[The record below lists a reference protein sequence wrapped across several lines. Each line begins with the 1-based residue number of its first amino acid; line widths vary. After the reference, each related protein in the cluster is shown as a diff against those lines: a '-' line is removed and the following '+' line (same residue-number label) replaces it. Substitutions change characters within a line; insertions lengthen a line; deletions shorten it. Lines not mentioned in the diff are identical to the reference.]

1 MKILNT
7 LTLKNLKLNKK
18 RTIVTIIGISLS
30 VALICAITTFTVSI
44 QKTMLEREIKT
55 NGNYH
60 IRIQDVS
67 KENEKYLE
75 NNAKIDELQ
84 ISQEVGYAPL
94 EESQNENKPYAYIEG
109 YDENLL
115 QNGGIVLLEGRL
127 PENENEIVIPE
138 HVIQNGKVEWNVGDT
153 IELDIGNRYKGEYIL
168 NQSNRYKAENILNQS
183 NPYYTDQDRLDRKES
198 GIEDDLEQETFVAS
212 TQKTYTIVGIMER
225 LNSESY
231 SAPGYTMIT
240 KLDKI
245 DDTQNVNMSIILK
258 NPTEVYEFE
267 DYLKKDLQIS
277 ETNISENQDLLYYMG
292 IFKSDRMESFV
303 LTMIA
308 IVIGI
313 IVFTSAFVIK
323 NSFSISLTE
332 KTRELGMIASVGATA
347 KQIRKSIFFEGAV
360 LGFISIP
367 LGIVIGIVA
376 IGIVLAIVNAIINS
390 GTTPLIDNFE
400 LHLTISWG
408 AIIVAIIVSI
418 VMIIISLIRPSYR
431 AGKISPIDAI
441 RESSDVKLKKNKN
454 KHKHKEYK
462 ITKKVFGIEGV
473 IARKNFRRSR
483 KRYRTT
489 IFSIFL
495 SIILFIS
502 MNAFAESVFGLS
514 SLEYPDS
521 RINLTVYSN
530 NQEEEKEAYFNKIK
544 DLDGIKEYMILKN
557 ADVHMDNPEIY
568 TEKALEYYSEE
579 VNTILIIYS
588 LGDEAYRNYVAELG
602 LNYDEVKDE
611 AILSDT
617 RILYEYEEGRDGVK
631 RVETNLTNLNAGDTL
646 EYYKMQDEE
655 ENLTE
660 KGSIKIAKRADKYPL
675 GLSFQQDTHPVIII
689 SDEMMEN
696 FEHDLVSMPI
706 NAEDPYK
713 LQEEIVEID
722 KTNQSNIYNAEE
734 DVRAARNMNLIVS
747 IFVYGFI
754 AVISIIGVTN
764 IFNTITT
771 NMALRNREFAILKS
785 IGMTNKEFKRMIHY
799 ESFIYGL
806 KALIFGLPAGIAL
819 SYLIYTV
826 TADVYTTSYELP
838 IIPILI
844 SIIFVFAIIFMT
856 MRYAVKKTKNQNII
870 ETIRKENI

>member
-44 QKTMLEREIKT
+44 QKAMIERKIKT

-60 IRIQDVS
+60 IRVQDVS

-84 ISQEVGYAPL
+84 ISQEIGYAPL

-109 YDENLL
+109 YDENHL

-153 IELDIGNRYKGEYIL
+153 IELDIGNRYIGEYVL
-168 NQSNRYKAENILNQS
+168 NQL

-198 GIEDDLEQETFVAS
+198 GIEDDLEQENFVAS
-212 TQKTYTIVGIMER
+212 TQKTYTIVGIMEK

-231 SAPGYTMIT
+231 FAPGYTMIT

-245 DDTQNVNMSIILK
+245 DDIKNVNMFIILK
-258 NPTEVYEFE
+258 DPTEVYDFE
-267 DYLKKDLQIS
+267 EYLKNDLNID

-292 IFKSDRMESFV
+292 IFKSNRVETFV
-303 LTMIA
+303 ITMLV

-313 IVFTSAFVIK
+313 IVLTSAFVIK

-347 KQIRKSIFFEGAV
+347 KQIRKSIFFEGAI
-360 LGFISIP
+360 LGLISIP
-367 LGIVIGIVA
+367 LGIVVGIVA
-376 IGIVLAIVNAIINS
+376 IGIVLAIVNGIINS
-390 GTTPLIDNFE
+390 GSTPLIDNFE

-441 RESSDVKLKKNKN
+441 RESSDVKVKKN

-462 ITKKVFGIEGV
+462 LTKKIFGIEGV

-502 MNAFAESVFGLS
+502 MNAFAKSVFGLS
-514 SLEYPDS
+514 SLKYPDS

-530 NQEEEKEAYFNKIK
+530 NQEEEEKEAYFNKIK

-631 RVETNLTNLNAGDTL
+631 RIETNLTNLNAGDTL

-655 ENLTE
+655 GNLTE

-675 GLSFQQDTHPVIII
+675 GLSFQEDTHPVIII
-689 SDEMMEN
+689 SDEMMEK
-696 FEHDLVSMPI
+696 FEHNGVAMHI

-722 KTNQSNIYNAEE
+722 KTNQDNIYNAEE
-734 DVRAARNMNLIVS
+734 NVRAARNMNLIVS

-754 AVISIIGVTN
+754 AVISVIGVTN

-806 KALIFGLPAGIAL
+806 KALILGLPAGIAL
-819 SYLIYTV
+819 SYLIYIV

-838 IIPILI
+838 TIPILI

>member
-1 MKILNT
+1 MMKILNT

-44 QKTMLEREIKT
+44 QKAMLEREIKT

-60 IRIQDVS
+60 IRVQDVS

-75 NNAKIDELQ
+75 NNAKIEELQ
-84 ISQEVGYAPL
+84 ISQEIGYASL
-94 EESQNENKPYAYIEG
+94 EESENENKPYAYIEG

-115 QNGGIVLLEGRL
+115 QNGGIVLVEGRL

-153 IELDIGNRYKGEYIL
+153 IELDIGNRYKGEYV
-168 NQSNRYKAENILNQS
+168 LNQS

-212 TQKTYTIVGIMER
+212 TKKTYTIVGIMER

-231 SAPGYTMIT
+231 YAPGYTMIT

-245 DDTQNVNMSIILK
+245 DDTKNINMSIILK
-258 NPTEVYEFE
+258 DPTEAYDFE
-267 DYLKKDLQIS
+267 EYLKNDLQID
-277 ETNISENQDLLYYMG
+277 ENNISENQDLLYYMG

-313 IVFTSAFVIK
+313 IVLTSAFVIK

-360 LGFISIP
+360 LGLISIP

-376 IGIVLAIVNAIINS
+376 IGIVLAIVNGIINS
-390 GTTPLIDNFE
+390 GSSPLIDNFE
-400 LHLTISWG
+400 LQLTISWG

-441 RESSDVKLKKNKN
+441 RESSDVKIKKNRKRKN
-454 KHKHKEYK
+454 KEYK
-462 ITKKVFGIEGV
+462 LTKKLFGIEGV
-473 IARKNFRRSR
+473 IARKNFRRSK

-495 SIILFIS
+495 SIVLFIS

-514 SLEYPDS
+514 SLEYQES
-521 RINLTVYSN
+521 RINLTVYSS
-530 NQEEEKEAYFNKIK
+530 NQTEEEKEAYFNKIK
-544 DLDGIKEYMILKN
+544 ELDGIKEYMILKN
-557 ADVHMDNPEIY
+557 AYVHMDNPDIY
-568 TEKALEYYSEE
+568 TEEALEYYSEE

-611 AILSDT
+611 AILCDT
-617 RILYEYEEGRDGVK
+617 RLLYEYEDGKDGVK
-631 RVETNLTNLNAGDTL
+631 RVETNLLNLNEGDTL
-646 EYYKMQDEE
+646 EYYNMQDEE
-655 ENLTE
+655 GNLSE
-660 KGSIKIAKRADKYPL
+660 KGNIKIAKRADIYPL
-675 GLSFQQDTHPVIII
+675 GSLFSNDTNPIIII

-806 KALIFGLPAGIAL
+806 KALIFGLPVGVAL

-844 SIIFVFAIIFMT
+844 SIIFVFAIIFIT

>member
-44 QKTMLEREIKT
+44 QKSLLEREIKT

-60 IRIQDVS
+60 IRVQDVS

-75 NNAKIDELQ
+75 NNAKIEELQ
-84 ISQEVGYAPL
+84 ISQEIGYAPL
-94 EESQNENKPYAYIEG
+94 EKSQNENKPYAYIEG
-109 YDENLL
+109 YDEKLL
-115 QNGGIVLLEGRL
+115 QNGGIVLVEGRL

-138 HVIQNGKVEWNVGDT
+138 HVIQNGKVDWNVGDT
-153 IELDIGNRYKGEYIL
+153 IELDIGNRYKGEY
-168 NQSNRYKAENILNQS
+168 ILNQS

-198 GIEDDLEQETFVAS
+198 GIEDDLEQETFVVS
-212 TQKTYTIVGIMER
+212 SKKTYTIVGIMER

-245 DDTQNVNMSIILK
+245 DDTKNVNMSIILK
-258 NPTEVYEFE
+258 DPTEVYEFE
-267 DYLKKDLQIS
+267 DYLKNDLQID
-277 ETNISENQDLLYYMG
+277 EINISENQDLLYYMG
-292 IFKSDRMESFV
+292 IFKSDRVETFV
-303 LTMIA
+303 ITMLV

-313 IVFTSAFVIK
+313 IVLTSAFVIK

-347 KQIRKSIFFEGAV
+347 KQIRKSIFFEGVV
-360 LGFISIP
+360 LGLISIP

-376 IGIVLAIVNAIINS
+376 IGIVLAIVNGIINS
-390 GTTPLIDNFE
+390 GSTPLIDNFE
-400 LHLTISWG
+400 LQLTISWG

-441 RESSDVKLKKNKN
+441 RESSDVKVKKN

-462 ITKKVFGIEGV
+462 LTKKLFGIEGV

-495 SIILFIS
+495 SIVLFIS
-502 MNAFAESVFGLS
+502 MNAFAESVFGVS
-514 SLEYPDS
+514 SLEYQES
-521 RINLTVYSN
+521 RINLTVYSS
-530 NQEEEKEAYFNKIK
+530 NQTEEEKEAYFNKIK
-544 DLDGIKEYMILKN
+544 ELDGIKEYMILKN
-557 ADVHMDNPEIY
+557 AYVHMDNPDIY
-568 TEKALEYYSEE
+568 TEEALEYYSEE

-611 AILSDT
+611 AILCDT
-617 RILYEYEEGRDGVK
+617 RILYEYEEGKDGVK

-646 EYYKMQDEE
+646 EYYKMQDENG
-655 ENLTE
+655 NLSE
-660 KGSIKIAKRADKYPL
+660 KGSVKIAKRADKYPL
-675 GLSFQQDTHPVIII
+675 GLSFQQDTHPIIII

-696 FEHDLVSMPI
+696 FEHDVVAMHI

-734 DVRAARNMNLIVS
+734 DVRAAKNMNLIVS

-806 KALIFGLPAGIAL
+806 KALIFGLPVGVAL

-826 TADVYTTSYELP
+826 TADVYTTRYELP

>member
-44 QKTMLEREIKT
+44 QKAMLEREIKT

-60 IRIQDVS
+60 VRVQDVS

-75 NNAKIDELQ
+75 NNAKIEELQ
-84 ISQEVGYAPL
+84 ISQEIGYAPL

-109 YDENLL
+109 YDEKLL
-115 QNGGIVLLEGRL
+115 QNGGIVLVEGRL

-138 HVIQNGKVEWNVGDT
+138 HVIQDGKVEWNVGDT
-153 IELDIGNRYKGEYIL
+153 IEFNVGNRYKGEY
-168 NQSNRYKAENILNQS
+168 ILNQS
-183 NPYYTDQDRLDRKES
+183 NPYYTDQDRLGRKES

-212 TQKTYTIVGIMER
+212 TKKTYTIVGIMER

-245 DDTQNVNMSIILK
+245 DDTKNVNMSIILK
-258 NPTEVYEFE
+258 DPTEVYEFE
-267 DYLKKDLQIS
+267 DYLKNDLQID

-292 IFKSDRMESFV
+292 IFKSDRVETFV
-303 LTMIA
+303 ITMLV

-313 IVFTSAFVIK
+313 IVLTSAFVIK

-347 KQIRKSIFFEGAV
+347 KQIRKSIFFEGAI
-360 LGFISIP
+360 LGLISIP

-376 IGIVLAIVNAIINS
+376 IGIVLAIVNGIINS

-400 LHLTISWG
+400 LQLTISWG

-441 RESSDVKLKKNKN
+441 RESSDVKVKKN

-462 ITKKVFGIEGV
+462 LTKKLFGIEGV
-473 IARKNFRRSR
+473 IARKNFKRSR

-530 NQEEEKEAYFNKIK
+530 NQTEEEKEAYFNKIK

-557 ADVHMDNPEIY
+557 TYVHIDNPDIY
-568 TEKALEYYSEE
+568 TKQALEYYSEE
-579 VNTILIIYS
+579 VNTILLIYS
-588 LGDEAYRNYVAELG
+588 LGDEAYKNYVAELG
-602 LNYDEVKDE
+602 LDYEEVKDK

-631 RVETNLTNLNAGDTL
+631 RVETNLTNLNAGDII
-646 EYYKMQDEE
+646 EYYKMMDEE
-655 ENLTE
+655 GNLSE
-660 KGSIKIAKRADKYPL
+660 KGTIEIAKRADKYPL
-675 GLSFQQDTHPVIII
+675 GLSFQQDTHPIIII

-696 FEHDLVSMPI
+696 FEHSLGYMYI

-713 LQEEIVEID
+713 LQEEISEID
-722 KTNQSNIYNAEE
+722 KTNQDSIYNAEE
-734 DVRAARNMNLIVS
+734 DVRAARNMHLIVS
-747 IFVYGFI
+747 IFIYGFI
-754 AVISIIGVTN
+754 AVISIIGITN

-806 KALIFGLPAGIAL
+806 KALIFGLPVGVAL

-826 TADVYTTSYELP
+826 TADVYTTDYELP
-838 IIPILI
+838 IIPIFI

>member
-44 QKTMLEREIKT
+44 QKSLLEREIKT

-60 IRIQDVS
+60 IRVQDVS

-75 NNAKIDELQ
+75 NNAKIEELQ
-84 ISQEVGYAPL
+84 ISQEIGYAPL

-109 YDENLL
+109 YDEKIL
-115 QNGGIVLLEGRL
+115 QNGGIVLVEGRL

-153 IELDIGNRYKGEYIL
+153 IELDIGNRYKGEYV
-168 NQSNRYKAENILNQS
+168 LNQS

-212 TQKTYTIVGIMER
+212 TKKTYKIVGIMER

-231 SAPGYTMIT
+231 YAPDYTMIT

-245 DDTQNVNMSIILK
+245 DDTKNINMSIILK
-258 NPTEVYEFE
+258 DPTEAYEFE
-267 DYLKKDLQIS
+267 EYLKNDLQID
-277 ETNISENQDLLYYMG
+277 ENNISENQDLLYYMG

-313 IVFTSAFVIK
+313 IVLTSAFVIK

-360 LGFISIP
+360 LGLISIP

-376 IGIVLAIVNAIINS
+376 IGIVLAIVNGIINS
-390 GTTPLIDNFE
+390 GSSPLIDNFE
-400 LHLTISWG
+400 LQLTISWG

-441 RESSDVKLKKNKN
+441 RESSDVKIKKNRKRKN
-454 KHKHKEYK
+454 KEYK
-462 ITKKVFGIEGV
+462 LTKKLFGIEGV

-502 MNAFAESVFGLS
+502 MNAFAESVFGVS
-514 SLEYPDS
+514 SLEYQDS

-530 NQEEEKEAYFNKIK
+530 QSEEETKAYFDKIK
-544 DLDGIKEYMILKN
+544 NLDGIKEYAILKN
-557 ADVHMDNPEIY
+557 AHTYIDNKKMY
-568 TEKALEYYSEE
+568 TQKALEYYSEMDTL
-579 VNTILIIYS
+579 VIYAI
-588 LGDEAYRNYVAELG
+588 GDEAYRNYVAELG

-611 AILSDT
+611 AILCDT
-617 RILYEYEEGRDGVK
+617 RLLYEYEDGKDGVK
-631 RVETNLTNLNAGDTL
+631 RVETNLLNLNEGDTL
-646 EYYKMQDEE
+646 EYYNMQDEE
-655 ENLTE
+655 GNLSE
-660 KGSIKIAKRADKYPL
+660 KGNIKIAKRADIYPL
-675 GLSFQQDTHPVIII
+675 GSLFSNDTNPIIII

-706 NAEDPYK
+706 NAEAPYK

-806 KALIFGLPAGIAL
+806 KALILGLPAGIAL

>member
-1 MKILNT
+1 MMKILNT

-44 QKTMLEREIKT
+44 QKAMLEREIKT

-60 IRIQDVS
+60 IHVQDVS

-75 NNAKIDELQ
+75 NNAKIEELQ
-84 ISQEVGYAPL
+84 ISQEIGYESL
-94 EESQNENKPYAYIEG
+94 EESENENKPYAYIEG

-115 QNGGIVLLEGRL
+115 QNGGIVLVEGRL

-153 IELDIGNRYKGEYIL
+153 IELDIGNRYKGEYV
-168 NQSNRYKAENILNQS
+168 LNQS

-212 TQKTYTIVGIMER
+212 TKKTYTIVGIMER

-231 SAPGYTMIT
+231 YAPGYTMIT

-245 DDTQNVNMSIILK
+245 DDTKNVNMSIILK
-258 NPTEVYEFE
+258 DPTEVYEFE
-267 DYLKKDLQIS
+267 DYLKNDLQID

-292 IFKSDRMESFV
+292 IFKSDRVETFV
-303 LTMIA
+303 ITMLV

-313 IVFTSAFVIK
+313 IVLTSAFVIK

-347 KQIRKSIFFEGAV
+347 KQIRKSIFFEGAI
-360 LGFISIP
+360 LGLISIP

-376 IGIVLAIVNAIINS
+376 IGIVLAIVNGIINS

-400 LHLTISWG
+400 LQLTISWG

-441 RESSDVKLKKNKN
+441 RESSDVKIKKNRKRKN
-454 KHKHKEYK
+454 KEYK
-462 ITKKVFGIEGV
+462 LTKKLFGIEGV

-502 MNAFAESVFGLS
+502 MNAFAESVFGVS
-514 SLEYPDS
+514 SLEYQDS

-530 NQEEEKEAYFNKIK
+530 QSEEETKAYFDKIK
-544 DLDGIKEYMILKN
+544 NLDGIKEYAILKN
-557 ADVHMDNPEIY
+557 AHAYIDNKKMY
-568 TEKALEYYSEE
+568 TQKALEYYSEMDTL
-579 VNTILIIYS
+579 VIYAI
-588 LGDEAYRNYVAELG
+588 GDEAYRNYVAELG

-611 AILSDT
+611 AILCDT
-617 RILYEYEEGRDGVK
+617 RLLYEYEDGKDGVK
-631 RVETNLTNLNAGDTL
+631 RVETNLLNLNEGDTL
-646 EYYKMQDEE
+646 EYYNMQDEE
-655 ENLTE
+655 GNLSE
-660 KGSIKIAKRADKYPL
+660 KGNIKIAKRADIYPL
-675 GLSFQQDTHPVIII
+675 GSLFSNDTNPIIII

-713 LQEEIVEID
+713 LQEEIIEID
-722 KTNQSNIYNAEE
+722 RTNKDKIYNMEE
-734 DVRAARNMNLIVS
+734 DVRAAQNMNLIVS

>member
-44 QKTMLEREIKT
+44 QKSLLEREIKT

-60 IRIQDVS
+60 VRVQDVS

-75 NNAKIDELQ
+75 NNAKIEELQ
-84 ISQEVGYAPL
+84 ISQEIGYANL

-115 QNGGIVLLEGRL
+115 KNGGIVLVEGRL

-138 HVIQNGKVEWNVGDT
+138 HVIQDGKVEWNVGDT
-153 IELDIGNRYKGEYIL
+153 IEFHIGNRYKGEYV
-168 NQSNRYKAENILNQS
+168 LNQS
-183 NPYYTDQDRLDRKES
+183 NPYYTDQDRLDRKET
-198 GIEDDLEQETFVAS
+198 GIEEDLEEETFIAS
-212 TQKTYTIVGIMER
+212 TKKTYTIVCIMER

-231 SAPGYTMIT
+231 FAPGYTMIT

-245 DDTQNVNMSIILK
+245 DDTKNVNMSIILK
-258 NPTEVYEFE
+258 DPTEVYEFE
-267 DYLKKDLQIS
+267 DYLKNDLQID

-292 IFKSDRMESFV
+292 VFKSDRMQNFV
-303 LTMIA
+303 IIIAA

-313 IVFTSAFVIK
+313 IILTSAFVIK

-360 LGFISIP
+360 LGLISIP

-376 IGIVLAIVNAIINS
+376 IGIVLAIVNGIINS
-390 GTTPLIDNFE
+390 GDSPLIDNFK
-400 LHLTISWG
+400 LQLTISWG

-441 RESSDVKLKKNKN
+441 RESSDVKVKKN

-462 ITKKVFGIEGV
+462 LTKKLFGIEGV
-473 IARKNFRRSR
+473 IARKNFKRSR

-514 SLEYPDS
+514 SLEYSDS

-530 NQEEEKEAYFNKIK
+530 NQTEEEKEAYFNKIK
-544 DLDGIKEYMILKN
+544 DLEGIKEYMILKN
-557 ADVHMDNPEIY
+557 TYVHIDNPNIY
-568 TEKALEYYSEE
+568 TKQALEYYSEE
-579 VNTILIIYS
+579 VNTILLIYS
-588 LGDEAYRNYVAELG
+588 LGDEAYKNYVAELG
-602 LNYDEVKDE
+602 LDYEEVKDK

-631 RVETNLTNLNAGDTL
+631 RVETNLTNLNAGDTI
-646 EYYKMQDEE
+646 EYYKTMDEE
-655 ENLTE
+655 GNLSE
-660 KGSIKIAKRADKYPL
+660 KGSIEIAKRADKYPL
-675 GLSFQQDTHPVIII
+675 GLSFQQDTHPIIII

-696 FEHDLVSMPI
+696 FEHSLGYMYI

-713 LQEEIVEID
+713 LQEEISEID
-722 KTNQSNIYNAEE
+722 KTNQDGIYNAEE
-734 DVRAARNMNLIVS
+734 DVRAARNMHLIVS
-747 IFVYGFI
+747 IFIYGFI
-754 AVISIIGVTN
+754 AVISIIGITN

-806 KALIFGLPAGIAL
+806 KALIFGLPVGVAL

-826 TADVYTTSYELP
+826 TADVYTTSYKLP
-838 IIPILI
+838 MIPILI

-856 MRYAVKKTKNQNII
+856 MQYAVKKTKNQNII

>member
-44 QKTMLEREIKT
+44 QKSLLEREIKT

-60 IRIQDVS
+60 IRVQDVS

-75 NNAKIDELQ
+75 NNAKIEELQ
-84 ISQEVGYAPL
+84 ISQEIGYAPL
-94 EESQNENKPYAYIEG
+94 EKSQNENKPYAYIEG
-109 YDENLL
+109 YDEKLL
-115 QNGGIVLLEGRL
+115 QNGGIVLVEGRL

-138 HVIQNGKVEWNVGDT
+138 HVIQNGKVDWNVGDT
-153 IELDIGNRYKGEYIL
+153 IELDIGNRYKGGY
-168 NQSNRYKAENILNQS
+168 ILNQS

-212 TQKTYTIVGIMER
+212 TKKTYTIVGIVER

-245 DDTQNVNMSIILK
+245 DDTKNVNMSIILK
-258 NPTEVYEFE
+258 DPTEVYEFE
-267 DYLKKDLQIS
+267 DYLKNDLQID
-277 ETNISENQDLLYYMG
+277 EINISENQDLLYYMG
-292 IFKSDRMESFV
+292 IFKSDRVETFV
-303 LTMIA
+303 ITMLV

-313 IVFTSAFVIK
+313 IVLTSAFVIK

-347 KQIRKSIFFEGAV
+347 KQIRKSIFFEGAI
-360 LGFISIP
+360 LGLISIP
-367 LGIVIGIVA
+367 LGIAIGIVA
-376 IGIVLAIVNAIINS
+376 IGIVLAIVNGIINS
-390 GTTPLIDNFE
+390 GSTPLIDNFE
-400 LHLTISWG
+400 LQLTISWG

-441 RESSDVKLKKNKN
+441 RESSDVKVKKNKKRKN
-454 KHKHKEYK
+454 KEYK
-462 ITKKVFGIEGV
+462 LTKKLFGIEGV

-495 SIILFIS
+495 SIVLFIS

-514 SLEYPDS
+514 SLEYQDS

-530 NQEEEKEAYFNKIK
+530 NQTEEEKEAYFDKIK
-544 DLDGIKEYMILKN
+544 DLDGIKEYMILKD
-557 ADVHMDNPEIY
+557 AYVHMDNPDIY
-568 TEKALEYYSEE
+568 TEEALEYYSEE

-646 EYYKMQDEE
+646 EYYKTQDEE
-655 ENLTE
+655 GNLTE

-696 FEHDLVSMPI
+696 FEHSLVSMPI

-722 KTNQSNIYNAEE
+722 KTNQNNIYNAEE
-734 DVRAARNMNLIVS
+734 DVRAAKNMNLIVS

-771 NMALRNREFAILKS
+771 NMALRTREFAILKS
-785 IGMTNKEFKRMIHY
+785 IGMTNKEFKKMIHY

-806 KALIFGLPAGIAL
+806 KALIFGLPVGVAL

-856 MRYAVKKTKNQNII
+856 MQYAVKKTKNQNII

>member
-1 MKILNT
+1 M
-7 LTLKNLKLNKK
+7 KNLKLNKK

-30 VALICAITTFTVSI
+30 VALICAITTFAVSFQNSMI
-44 QKTMLEREIKT
+44 EREIKT

-60 IRIQDVS
+60 IRVQNVS

-75 NNAKIDELQ
+75 NNAKIQDVQ
-84 ISQEVGYAPL
+84 ISQEIGYAIL
-94 EESQNENKPYAYIEG
+94 EESENENKPFAYIES
-109 YDENLL
+109 YDQDLL
-115 QNGGIVLLEGRL
+115 QNGGIIITEGRL

-138 HVIQNGKVEWNVGDT
+138 HIIQNGKVDWNVGDT
-153 IELDIGNRYKGEYIL
+153 IELDIGNRYKDGYVL
-168 NQSNRYKAENILNQS
+168 NQT

-198 GIEDDLEQETFVAS
+198 GIEDDLEQETFVVN

-245 DDTQNVNMSIILK
+245 DDTKNVNMSIILK
-258 NPTEVYEFE
+258 DPTEVYEFE
-267 DYLKKDLQIS
+267 DYLKNDLQID

-292 IFKSDRMESFV
+292 IFKSDRVETFV
-303 LTMIA
+303 ITMLV

-313 IVFTSAFVIK
+313 IVLTSAFVIK

-347 KQIRKSIFFEGAV
+347 KQIRKSIFFEGAI
-360 LGFISIP
+360 LGIISIP

-390 GTTPLIDNFE
+390 GSTPLIDNFE
-400 LHLTISWG
+400 LQLTISWG

-418 VMIIISLIRPSYR
+418 IMIIISLIRPSYR

-441 RESSDVKLKKNKN
+441 RESSDVKVKKN

-462 ITKKVFGIEGV
+462 LTKKLFGIEGV

-495 SIILFIS
+495 SIVLFIS
-502 MNAFAESVFGLS
+502 MNAFAESLFGLS
-514 SLEYPDS
+514 SLEYQES

-530 NQEEEKEAYFNKIK
+530 QSEEETKAYFDKIK
-544 DLDGIKEYMILKN
+544 NLDGIKEYAILKN
-557 ADVHMDNPEIY
+557 AHAYIDNQKIY
-568 TEKALEYYSEE
+568 TQKALEYYSEMDTL
-579 VNTILIIYS
+579 VIYAI
-588 LGDEAYRNYVAELG
+588 GDEAYRNYVAELG

-611 AILSDT
+611 AILCDT
-617 RILYEYEEGRDGVK
+617 RLLYEYEDGKDGVK
-631 RVETNLTNLNAGDTL
+631 RVETNLLNLNEGDTL
-646 EYYKMQDEE
+646 EYYNMQDEE
-655 ENLTE
+655 GNLSE
-660 KGSIKIAKRADKYPL
+660 KGNIKIAKRADIYPL
-675 GLSFQQDTHPVIII
+675 GSLFSNDTNPIIII

-722 KTNQSNIYNAEE
+722 KTNQNNIYNAEE
-734 DVRAARNMNLIVS
+734 EVRAARNMDLIVS

-785 IGMTNKEFKRMIHY
+785 IGMKNKEFKKMIHY

-806 KALIFGLPAGIAL
+806 KALIFGLPVGVAL

-856 MRYAVKKTKNQNII
+856 MQYAVKKTKNQNII

>member
-1 MKILNT
+1 MKILNK
-7 LTLKNLKLNKK
+7 LTMKNLKLNKK

-30 VALICAITTFTVSI
+30 VALICAITTFAVSFQNSMI
-44 QKTMLEREIKT
+44 EREIKT

-60 IRIQDVS
+60 IRVQNVS

-75 NNAKIDELQ
+75 NNAKIQDVQ
-84 ISQEVGYAPL
+84 ISQEIGYAIL
-94 EESQNENKPYAYIEG
+94 EESENENKPFAYIES
-109 YDENLL
+109 YAQDLL
-115 QNGGIVLLEGRL
+115 QNGGIIITEGRL

-138 HVIQNGKVEWNVGDT
+138 HVIQNGKVDWNVGDT
-153 IELDIGNRYKGEYIL
+153 IELDIGNRYKGGY
-168 NQSNRYKAENILNQS
+168 ILNQS

-198 GIEDDLEQETFVAS
+198 GIEDDLEQETFVVS
-212 TQKTYTIVGIMER
+212 SKKTYTIVGIMER

-245 DDTQNVNMSIILK
+245 DDTKNVNMSIILK
-258 NPTEVYEFE
+258 DPTEVYEFE
-267 DYLKKDLQIS
+267 DYLKNDLQID
-277 ETNISENQDLLYYMG
+277 EINISENQDLLYYMG
-292 IFKSDRMESFV
+292 IFKSDRVETFV
-303 LTMIA
+303 ITMLV

-313 IVFTSAFVIK
+313 IVLTSAFVIK

-347 KQIRKSIFFEGAV
+347 KQIRKSIFFEGVV
-360 LGFISIP
+360 LGLISIP

-376 IGIVLAIVNAIINS
+376 IGIVLAIVNGIINS
-390 GTTPLIDNFE
+390 GSTPLIDNFE
-400 LHLTISWG
+400 LQLTISWG

-441 RESSDVKLKKNKN
+441 RESSDVKVKKN

-462 ITKKVFGIEGV
+462 LTKKLFGIEGV

-495 SIILFIS
+495 SIVLFIS
-502 MNAFAESVFGLS
+502 MNAFAESVFGVS
-514 SLEYPDS
+514 SLEYQES
-521 RINLTVYSN
+521 RINLTVYSS
-530 NQEEEKEAYFNKIK
+530 NQTEEEKEAYFNKIK
-544 DLDGIKEYMILKN
+544 ELDGIKEYMILKN
-557 ADVHMDNPEIY
+557 AYVHMDNPDIY
-568 TEKALEYYSEE
+568 TEEALEYYSEE

-611 AILSDT
+611 AILCDT
-617 RILYEYEEGRDGVK
+617 RILYEYEEGKDGVK

-646 EYYKMQDEE
+646 EYYKMQDENG
-655 ENLTE
+655 NLSE
-660 KGSIKIAKRADKYPL
+660 KGSAKIAKRADKYPL
-675 GLSFQQDTHPVIII
+675 GLSFQQDTHPIIII

-696 FEHDLVSMPI
+696 FEHDVVAMHI

-734 DVRAARNMNLIVS
+734 DVRAAKNMNLIVS

-806 KALIFGLPAGIAL
+806 KALIFGLPVGVAL

-826 TADVYTTSYELP
+826 TADVYTTRYELP

>member
-44 QKTMLEREIKT
+44 QKSLLEREIKT

-60 IRIQDVS
+60 IRVQDVS

-75 NNAKIDELQ
+75 NNAKIEELQ
-84 ISQEVGYAPL
+84 ISQEIGYAPL
-94 EESQNENKPYAYIEG
+94 EKSQNENKPYAYIEG
-109 YDENLL
+109 YDEKLL
-115 QNGGIVLLEGRL
+115 QNGGIVLVEGRL

-138 HVIQNGKVEWNVGDT
+138 HVIQNGKVDWNVGDT
-153 IELDIGNRYKGEYIL
+153 IELDIGNRYKGGY
-168 NQSNRYKAENILNQS
+168 ILNQS

-212 TQKTYTIVGIMER
+212 TKKTYTIVGIVER

-245 DDTQNVNMSIILK
+245 DDTKNVNMSIILK
-258 NPTEVYEFE
+258 DPTEVYEFE
-267 DYLKKDLQIS
+267 DYLKNDLQID
-277 ETNISENQDLLYYMG
+277 EINISENQDLLYYMG
-292 IFKSDRMESFV
+292 IFKSDRVETFV
-303 LTMIA
+303 ITMLV

-313 IVFTSAFVIK
+313 IVLTSAFVIK

-347 KQIRKSIFFEGAV
+347 KQIRKSIFFEGAI
-360 LGFISIP
+360 LGLISIP
-367 LGIVIGIVA
+367 LGIAIGIVA
-376 IGIVLAIVNAIINS
+376 IGIVLAIVNGIINS
-390 GTTPLIDNFE
+390 GSTPLIDNFE
-400 LHLTISWG
+400 LQLTISWG

-441 RESSDVKLKKNKN
+441 RESSDVKVKKNKKRKN
-454 KHKHKEYK
+454 KEYK
-462 ITKKVFGIEGV
+462 LTKKLFGIEGV

-495 SIILFIS
+495 SIVLFIS

-514 SLEYPDS
+514 SLEYQDS

-530 NQEEEKEAYFNKIK
+530 NQKEEEKEAYFNKIK
-544 DLDGIKEYMILKN
+544 DLDGIKEYAILKN
-557 ADVHMDNPEIY
+557 AHAYIDNQKIY
-568 TEKALEYYSEE
+568 TKKALEYYSEMDTL
-579 VNTILIIYS
+579 VIYAI
-588 LGDEAYRNYVAELG
+588 GDEAYRNYVAELG

-611 AILSDT
+611 AILCDT
-617 RILYEYEEGRDGVK
+617 RLLYEYEDGKDGVK
-631 RVETNLTNLNAGDTL
+631 RVETNLLNLNEGDTL
-646 EYYKMQDEE
+646 EYYNMQDEE
-655 ENLTE
+655 GNLSE

-675 GLSFQQDTHPVIII
+675 GSLFSNDTNPIIII

-706 NAEDPYK
+706 NAEAPYK

>member
-44 QKTMLEREIKT
+44 QKSLLEREIKT

-60 IRIQDVS
+60 VRVQDVS

-75 NNAKIDELQ
+75 NNAKIEELQ
-84 ISQEVGYAPL
+84 ISQEIGYANL

-115 QNGGIVLLEGRL
+115 KNGGIVLVEGRL

-138 HVIQNGKVEWNVGDT
+138 HVIQDGKVEWNVGDT
-153 IELDIGNRYKGEYIL
+153 IEFHIGNRYKGEYV
-168 NQSNRYKAENILNQS
+168 LNQS
-183 NPYYTDQDRLDRKES
+183 NPYYTDQDRLDRKET
-198 GIEDDLEQETFVAS
+198 GIEEDLEEETFIAS
-212 TQKTYTIVGIMER
+212 TKKTYTIVGIMER

-231 SAPGYTMIT
+231 FAPGYTMIT

-245 DDTQNVNMSIILK
+245 DDTKNVNMSIILK
-258 NPTEVYEFE
+258 DPTEVYEFE
-267 DYLKKDLQIS
+267 DYLKNDLQID

-292 IFKSDRMESFV
+292 VFKSDRMQNFV
-303 LTMIA
+303 IIIA
-308 IVIGI
+308 TIVIGI
-313 IVFTSAFVIK
+313 IILTSAFVIK

-332 KTRELGMIASVGATA
+332 KTKELGMIASVGATA

-360 LGFISIP
+360 LGLISIP

-376 IGIVLAIVNAIINS
+376 IGIVLAIVNGIINS
-390 GTTPLIDNFE
+390 GDSPLIDNFK
-400 LHLTISWG
+400 LQLTISWG

-441 RESSDVKLKKNKN
+441 RESSDVKVKKN

-462 ITKKVFGIEGV
+462 LTKKLFGIEGV
-473 IARKNFRRSR
+473 IARKNFKRSR

-530 NQEEEKEAYFNKIK
+530 NQTEEEKEAYFNKIK

-557 ADVHMDNPEIY
+557 TYVHVDNLDIY
-568 TEKALEYYSEE
+568 TKQALEYYSEE
-579 VNTILIIYS
+579 VNTILLIYS
-588 LGDEAYRNYVAELG
+588 LGDEAYKNYVAELG
-602 LNYDEVKDE
+602 LDYEEVKDK

-631 RVETNLTNLNAGDTL
+631 RVETNLTNLNAGDTI
-646 EYYKMQDEE
+646 EYYKTMDEE
-655 ENLTE
+655 GNLSE
-660 KGSIKIAKRADKYPL
+660 KGSIEIAKRADKYPL
-675 GLSFQQDTHPVIII
+675 GLSFQQDTHPIIII

-696 FEHDLVSMPI
+696 FEHSLGYMYI

-713 LQEEIVEID
+713 LQEEISEID
-722 KTNQSNIYNAEE
+722 KTNQDSIYNAEE
-734 DVRAARNMNLIVS
+734 DVRAARNMHLIVS
-747 IFVYGFI
+747 IFIYGFI
-754 AVISIIGVTN
+754 AVISIIGITN

-806 KALIFGLPAGIAL
+806 KALIFGLPVGVAL

-826 TADVYTTSYELP
+826 TADVYTTSYKLP
-838 IIPILI
+838 MIPILI
-844 SIIFVFAIIFMT
+844 SIIFVFAIIFIT
-856 MRYAVKKTKNQNII
+856 MQYAVKKTKNQNII

>member
-1 MKILNT
+1 MMKILNT

-44 QKTMLEREIKT
+44 QKAMLEREIKT

-60 IRIQDVS
+60 IHVQDVS

-75 NNAKIDELQ
+75 NNAKIEELQ
-84 ISQEVGYAPL
+84 ISQEIGYESL
-94 EESQNENKPYAYIEG
+94 EESENENKPYAYIEG

-115 QNGGIVLLEGRL
+115 QNGGIVLVEGRL

-153 IELDIGNRYKGEYIL
+153 IELDIGNRYKGEYVL
-168 NQSNRYKAENILNQS
+168 NQL

-212 TQKTYTIVGIMER
+212 TKKTYTIVGIMER

-240 KLDKI
+240 KLDQI
-245 DDTQNVNMSIILK
+245 DDTKNVNMSIILK

-267 DYLKKDLQIS
+267 DYLKKDLQID

-313 IVFTSAFVIK
+313 IVLTSAFVIK

-347 KQIRKSIFFEGAV
+347 KQIRKSIFFEGAI
-360 LGFISIP
+360 LGLISIP

-376 IGIVLAIVNAIINS
+376 IGIVLAIVNGIINS

-400 LHLTISWG
+400 LQLTISWG

-441 RESSDVKLKKNKN
+441 RESSDVKIKKNRKRKN
-454 KHKHKEYK
+454 KEYK
-462 ITKKVFGIEGV
+462 LTKKLFGIEGV

-495 SIILFIS
+495 SIVLFIS
-502 MNAFAESVFGLS
+502 MNAFAESVFGVS
-514 SLEYPDS
+514 SLEYQDS
-521 RINLTVYSN
+521 RINLTVYSS
-530 NQEEEKEAYFNKIK
+530 NQTEEEKEAYFNKIK
-544 DLDGIKEYMILKN
+544 ELDGIKEYMILKN
-557 ADVHMDNPEIY
+557 AYVHMDNPDIY
-568 TEKALEYYSEE
+568 TEEALEYYSEE

>member
-44 QKTMLEREIKT
+44 QKSLLEREIKT

-60 IRIQDVS
+60 ICVQDVS

-75 NNAKIDELQ
+75 NNAKIEELQ
-84 ISQEVGYAPL
+84 ISQEIGYAPL
-94 EESQNENKPYAYIEG
+94 EKSQNENKPYAYIEG
-109 YDENLL
+109 YDEKLL
-115 QNGGIVLLEGRL
+115 QNGGIVLVEGRL

-138 HVIQNGKVEWNVGDT
+138 HVIQNGKVDWNVGDT
-153 IELDIGNRYKGEYIL
+153 IELDIGNRYKGGY
-168 NQSNRYKAENILNQS
+168 ILNQS

-212 TQKTYTIVGIMER
+212 TKKTYTIVGIVER

-245 DDTQNVNMSIILK
+245 DDTKNVNMSIILK
-258 NPTEVYEFE
+258 DPTEVYEFE
-267 DYLKKDLQIS
+267 DYLKNDLQID
-277 ETNISENQDLLYYMG
+277 EINISENQDLLYYMG
-292 IFKSDRMESFV
+292 IFKSDRVETFV
-303 LTMIA
+303 ITMLV

-313 IVFTSAFVIK
+313 IVLTSAFVIK

-347 KQIRKSIFFEGAV
+347 KQIRKSIFFEGAI
-360 LGFISIP
+360 LGLISIP
-367 LGIVIGIVA
+367 LGIAIGIVA
-376 IGIVLAIVNAIINS
+376 IRIVLAIVNGIINS
-390 GTTPLIDNFE
+390 GSTPLIDNFE
-400 LHLTISWG
+400 LQLTISWG

-441 RESSDVKLKKNKN
+441 RESSDVKVKKNKKRKN
-454 KHKHKEYK
+454 KEYK
-462 ITKKVFGIEGV
+462 LTKKLFGIEGV

-495 SIILFIS
+495 SIVLFIS

-514 SLEYPDS
+514 SLEYQDS

-530 NQEEEKEAYFNKIK
+530 NQKEEEKEAYFNKIK
-544 DLDGIKEYMILKN
+544 DLDGIKEYAILKN
-557 ADVHMDNPEIY
+557 AHAYIDNQKIY
-568 TEKALEYYSEE
+568 TKKALEYYSEMDTL
-579 VNTILIIYS
+579 VIYAI
-588 LGDEAYRNYVAELG
+588 GDEAYRNYVAELG

-611 AILSDT
+611 AILCDT
-617 RILYEYEEGRDGVK
+617 RLLYEYEDGKDGVK
-631 RVETNLTNLNAGDTL
+631 RVETNLLNLNEGDTL
-646 EYYKMQDEE
+646 EYYNMQDEE
-655 ENLTE
+655 GNLSE

-675 GLSFQQDTHPVIII
+675 GSLFSNDTNPIIII

-696 FEHDLVSMPI
+696 FEHSLVSMVI

-722 KTNQSNIYNAEE
+722 KTNQNNIYNAEE
-734 DVRAARNMNLIVS
+734 DVRAAKNMNLIVS

-754 AVISIIGVTN
+754 AVIAIIGVTN

-771 NMALRNREFAILKS
+771 NMALRTREFAILKS
-785 IGMTNKEFKRMIHY
+785 IGMTNKEFKKMIHY

-806 KALIFGLPAGIAL
+806 KALIFGLPVGVAL

-856 MRYAVKKTKNQNII
+856 MQYAVKKTKNQNII

>member
-44 QKTMLEREIKT
+44 QKTMVEREIKT

-60 IRIQDVS
+60 IRVQDVS

-75 NNAKIDELQ
+75 NNAKIEELQ
-84 ISQEVGYAPL
+84 ISQEIGYAPL

-109 YDENLL
+109 YDEKLL
-115 QNGGIVLLEGRL
+115 QNGGIVLVEGRL

-153 IELDIGNRYKGEYIL
+153 IEFDIGNRYKGEYIL
-168 NQSNRYKAENILNQS
+168 NQT

-212 TQKTYTIVGIMER
+212 TKKTYTIVGIMER

-245 DDTQNVNMSIILK
+245 DDTRNVNMSIILK
-258 NPTEVYEFE
+258 DPTEVYDFE
-267 DYLKKDLQIS
+267 DYLKNDLQID

-292 IFKSDRMESFV
+292 IFKSDRVETFV
-303 LTMIA
+303 ITMLV

-360 LGFISIP
+360 LGLISIP

-376 IGIVLAIVNAIINS
+376 IGIVLAIVNGIINS
-390 GTTPLIDNFE
+390 GSTPLIDNFE
-400 LHLTISWG
+400 LQLTISWG
-408 AIIVAIIVSI
+408 AIIVAIIVSL

-441 RESSDVKLKKNKN
+441 RESSDVKVKKN

-462 ITKKVFGIEGV
+462 LTKKLFGIEGV

-495 SIILFIS
+495 SIVLFIS
-502 MNAFAESVFGLS
+502 MNAFAESVFGVS
-514 SLEYPDS
+514 SLEYQES

-530 NQEEEKEAYFNKIK
+530 QDEEDTEAYFDKIK
-544 DLDGIKEYMILKN
+544 NLDGIKEYAILKN
-557 ADVHMDNPEIY
+557 AHAYIDNQKIY
-568 TEKALEYYSEE
+568 TKKALEYYSEMD
-579 VNTILIIYS
+579 TLLIYAI
-588 LGDEAYRNYVAELG
+588 GDEAYRNYVAELG

-611 AILSDT
+611 AILCDT
-617 RILYEYEEGRDGVK
+617 RLLYEYEDGKDGVK
-631 RVETNLTNLNAGDTL
+631 RVETNLLNLNEGDIL
-646 EYYKMQDEE
+646 EYYNMQDEE
-655 ENLTE
+655 GNLSE
-660 KGSIKIAKRADKYPL
+660 KGNIKIAKRADKYPL
-675 GLSFQQDTHPVIII
+675 GSLFSNDTNPIIII

-696 FEHDLVSMPI
+696 FEHSLVSMAI

-713 LQEEIVEID
+713 LQEEIIEID
-722 KTNQSNIYNAEE
+722 RTNKDKIYNMEE
-734 DVRAARNMNLIVS
+734 DVRAAQNMNLIVS

-806 KALIFGLPAGIAL
+806 KALIFGLPVGVAL

-826 TADVYTTSYELP
+826 TADVYTTDYELP
-838 IIPILI
+838 IIPIFI

>member
-44 QKTMLEREIKT
+44 QKSLLEREIKT

-60 IRIQDVS
+60 IRVQDVS

-75 NNAKIDELQ
+75 NNAKIEELQ
-84 ISQEVGYAPL
+84 ISQEIGYAPL
-94 EESQNENKPYAYIEG
+94 EKSQNENKPYAYIEG
-109 YDENLL
+109 YDEKLL
-115 QNGGIVLLEGRL
+115 QNGGIVLVEGRL

-138 HVIQNGKVEWNVGDT
+138 HVIQNGKVDWNVGDT
-153 IELDIGNRYKGEYIL
+153 IELDIGNRYKGGY
-168 NQSNRYKAENILNQS
+168 ILNQS

-212 TQKTYTIVGIMER
+212 TKKTYTIVGIVER

-245 DDTQNVNMSIILK
+245 DDTKNVNMSIILK
-258 NPTEVYEFE
+258 DPTEVYEFE
-267 DYLKKDLQIS
+267 DYLKNDLQID
-277 ETNISENQDLLYYMG
+277 EINISENQDLLYYMG
-292 IFKSDRMESFV
+292 IFKSDRVETFMI
-303 LTMIA
+303 TMLV

-313 IVFTSAFVIK
+313 IVLTSAFVIK

-347 KQIRKSIFFEGAV
+347 KQIRKSIFFEGAI
-360 LGFISIP
+360 LGLISIP
-367 LGIVIGIVA
+367 LGIAIGIVA
-376 IGIVLAIVNAIINS
+376 IGIVLAIVNGIINS
-390 GTTPLIDNFE
+390 GSTPLIDNFE
-400 LHLTISWG
+400 LQLTISWG

-441 RESSDVKLKKNKN
+441 RESSDVKVKKNKKRKN
-454 KHKHKEYK
+454 KEYK
-462 ITKKVFGIEGV
+462 LTKKLFGIEGV

-495 SIILFIS
+495 SIVLFIS

-514 SLEYPDS
+514 SLKYQDS

-530 NQEEEKEAYFNKIK
+530 NQKEEEKEAYFNKIK
-544 DLDGIKEYMILKN
+544 DLDGIKEYAILKN
-557 ADVHMDNPEIY
+557 AHAYIDNQKIY
-568 TEKALEYYSEE
+568 TKKALEYYSEMDTL
-579 VNTILIIYS
+579 VIYAI
-588 LGDEAYRNYVAELG
+588 GDEAYRNYVAELG

-611 AILSDT
+611 AILCDT
-617 RILYEYEEGRDGVK
+617 RLLYEYEDGKDGVK
-631 RVETNLTNLNAGDTL
+631 RVETNLLNLNEGDTL
-646 EYYKMQDEE
+646 EYYNMQDEE
-655 ENLTE
+655 GNLSE

-675 GLSFQQDTHPVIII
+675 GSLFSNDTNPIIII

-696 FEHDLVSMPI
+696 FEHSLVSMVI

-722 KTNQSNIYNAEE
+722 KTNQNNIYNAEE
-734 DVRAARNMNLIVS
+734 DVRAAKNMNLIVS

-754 AVISIIGVTN
+754 AVIAIIGVTN

-771 NMALRNREFAILKS
+771 NMALRTREFAILKS
-785 IGMTNKEFKRMIHY
+785 IGMTNKEFKKMIHY

-806 KALIFGLPAGIAL
+806 KALIFGLPVGVAL

-856 MRYAVKKTKNQNII
+856 MQYAVKKTKNQNII

>member
-44 QKTMLEREIKT
+44 QKSLLEREIKT

-60 IRIQDVS
+60 VRVQDVS

-75 NNAKIDELQ
+75 NNAKIEELQ
-84 ISQEVGYAPL
+84 ISQEIGYANL
-94 EESQNENKPYAYIEG
+94 EESQNENKPYAYMEG

-115 QNGGIVLLEGRL
+115 KNGGIVLVEGRL

-138 HVIQNGKVEWNVGDT
+138 HVIQDGKVEWNVGDT
-153 IELDIGNRYKGEYIL
+153 IEFNVGNRYKGEY
-168 NQSNRYKAENILNQS
+168 ILNQS

-212 TQKTYTIVGIMER
+212 TKKTYTIVGIMER

-245 DDTQNVNMSIILK
+245 DDTKNVNMSIILK
-258 NPTEVYEFE
+258 DPTEVYEFE
-267 DYLKKDLQIS
+267 GYLKNDLQID

-292 IFKSDRMESFV
+292 VFKSGRMQNFV
-303 LTMIA
+303 IIIAA

-313 IVFTSAFVIK
+313 IILTSAFVIK
-323 NSFSISLTE
+323 NSFSISITE

-360 LGFISIP
+360 LGLISIP

-376 IGIVLAIVNAIINS
+376 IGIVLAIVNGIINS
-390 GTTPLIDNFE
+390 GDSPLIDNFK
-400 LHLTISWG
+400 LQLTISWG

-441 RESSDVKLKKNKN
+441 RESSDVKVKKN

-462 ITKKVFGIEGV
+462 LTKKLFGIEGV
-473 IARKNFRRSR
+473 IARKNFKRSR

-530 NQEEEKEAYFNKIK
+530 NQTEEEKEAYFNKIK

-557 ADVHMDNPEIY
+557 TYVHIDNPDIY
-568 TEKALEYYSEE
+568 TKQALEYYSEE
-579 VNTILIIYS
+579 VNTILLIYS
-588 LGDEAYRNYVAELG
+588 LGDEAYKNYVAELG
-602 LNYDEVKDE
+602 LDYEEVKDK

-631 RVETNLTNLNAGDTL
+631 RVETNLTNLNAGDII
-646 EYYKMQDEE
+646 EYYKMMDEE
-655 ENLTE
+655 GNLSE
-660 KGSIKIAKRADKYPL
+660 KGTIEIAKRADKYPL
-675 GLSFQQDTHPVIII
+675 GLSFQQDTHPIIII

-696 FEHDLVSMPI
+696 FEHSLGYMYI

-713 LQEEIVEID
+713 LQEEISEID
-722 KTNQSNIYNAEE
+722 KTNQDSIYNAEE
-734 DVRAARNMNLIVS
+734 DVRAARNMHLIVS
-747 IFVYGFI
+747 IFIYGFI
-754 AVISIIGVTN
+754 AVISIIGITN

-806 KALIFGLPAGIAL
+806 KALIFGLSVGVAL

-826 TADVYTTSYELP
+826 TADVYTTDYELP
-838 IIPILI
+838 IIPIFI

>member
-44 QKTMLEREIKT
+44 QKSLLEREIKT

-60 IRIQDVS
+60 IRVQDIS

-75 NNAKIDELQ
+75 NNAKIEDLQ
-84 ISQEVGYAPL
+84 ISQEIGYAYL

-109 YDENLL
+109 YDEKLL
-115 QNGGIVLLEGRL
+115 QNGGIVLVEGRL

-138 HVIQNGKVEWNVGDT
+138 HVIQNGKVNWKVGDT
-153 IELDIGNRYKGEYIL
+153 IELDIGNRYKGEY
-168 NQSNRYKAENILNQS
+168 ILNQS

-198 GIEDDLEQETFVAS
+198 GIEDDLEQETFVAN
-212 TQKTYTIVGIMER
+212 TKKTFTIVGIMER

-245 DDTQNVNMSIILK
+245 DDTKTVNMSIILK
-258 NPTEVYEFE
+258 DPTQVYDFE
-267 DYLKKDLQIS
+267 EYLKKDLQIN

-292 IFKSDRMESFV
+292 IFRSDRMESFV
-303 LTMIA
+303 LAMIA

-313 IVFTSAFVIK
+313 IVLTSAFVIK

-360 LGFISIP
+360 LGLISIP

-376 IGIVLAIVNAIINS
+376 IGIVLAIVNGIINS
-390 GTTPLIDNFE
+390 GDSPLIDNFK
-400 LHLTISWG
+400 LQLTISWG

-441 RESSDVKLKKNKN
+441 RESSDVKVKKN

-462 ITKKVFGIEGV
+462 LTKKLFGIEGV
-473 IARKNFRRSR
+473 IARKNFKRSR

-530 NQEEEKEAYFNKIK
+530 NQTEEEKEAYFNKIK

-557 ADVHMDNPEIY
+557 TYVHVDNLDIY
-568 TEKALEYYSEE
+568 TKQALEYYSEE
-579 VNTILIIYS
+579 VNTILLIYS
-588 LGDEAYRNYVAELG
+588 LGDEAYKNYVAELG
-602 LNYDEVKDE
+602 LDYEEVKDK

-631 RVETNLTNLNAGDTL
+631 RVETNLTNLNAGDTI
-646 EYYKMQDEE
+646 EYYKTMDEE
-655 ENLTE
+655 GNLSE
-660 KGSIKIAKRADKYPL
+660 KGSIEIAKRADKYPL
-675 GLSFQQDTHPVIII
+675 GLSFQQDTHPIIII

-696 FEHDLVSMPI
+696 FEHSLGYMYI

-713 LQEEIVEID
+713 LQEEISEID
-722 KTNQSNIYNAEE
+722 KTNQDSIYNAEE
-734 DVRAARNMNLIVS
+734 DVRAARNMHLIVS
-747 IFVYGFI
+747 IFIYGFI
-754 AVISIIGVTN
+754 AVISIIGITN

-806 KALIFGLPAGIAL
+806 KALIFGLPVGVAL

-826 TADVYTTSYELP
+826 TADVYTTSYKLP
-838 IIPILI
+838 MIPILI
-844 SIIFVFAIIFMT
+844 SIIFVFAIIFIT
-856 MRYAVKKTKNQNII
+856 MQYAVKKTKNQNII

>member
-1 MKILNT
+1 MMKILNT

-44 QKTMLEREIKT
+44 QKSLLEREIKT

-60 IRIQDVS
+60 IRVQDVS

-75 NNAKIDELQ
+75 NNAKIEELQ
-84 ISQEVGYAPL
+84 ISQEIGYASL
-94 EESQNENKPYAYIEG
+94 EESENENKPYAYIEG

-115 QNGGIVLLEGRL
+115 QNGGIVLVEGRL

-153 IELDIGNRYKGEYIL
+153 IELDIGNRYKGEYV
-168 NQSNRYKAENILNQS
+168 LNQS

-212 TQKTYTIVGIMER
+212 TKKTYTIVGIMER

-245 DDTQNVNMSIILK
+245 DDTRNVNMSIILK
-258 NPTEVYEFE
+258 DPTEVYDFE
-267 DYLKKDLQIS
+267 DYLKNDLQID

-292 IFKSDRMESFV
+292 IFKSDRVETFV
-303 LTMIA
+303 ITMLV

-360 LGFISIP
+360 LGLISIP

-376 IGIVLAIVNAIINS
+376 IGIVLAIVNGIINS
-390 GTTPLIDNFE
+390 GSTPLIDNFE
-400 LHLTISWG
+400 LQLTISWG

-441 RESSDVKLKKNKN
+441 RESSDVKVKKN

-462 ITKKVFGIEGV
+462 LTKKLFGIEGV

-495 SIILFIS
+495 SIVLFIS

-530 NQEEEKEAYFNKIK
+530 NQTEEEKEAYFNKIK

-557 ADVHMDNPEIY
+557 TYVHIDNPDIY
-568 TEKALEYYSEE
+568 TKQALEYYSEE
-579 VNTILIIYS
+579 VNTILLIYS
-588 LGDEAYRNYVAELG
+588 LGDEAYKNYVAELG
-602 LNYDEVKDE
+602 LDYEEVKDK

-631 RVETNLTNLNAGDTL
+631 RVETNLTNLNAGDII
-646 EYYKMQDEE
+646 EYYKMMDEE
-655 ENLTE
+655 GNLSE
-660 KGSIKIAKRADKYPL
+660 KGSIEIAKRADKYPL
-675 GLSFQQDTHPVIII
+675 GLSFQQDTHPIIII

-696 FEHDLVSMPI
+696 FEHSLGYMYI

-806 KALIFGLPAGIAL
+806 KALIFGLPVGVAL

>member
-1 MKILNT
+1 
-7 LTLKNLKLNKK
+7 
-18 RTIVTIIGISLS
+18 
-30 VALICAITTFTVSI
+30 
-44 QKTMLEREIKT
+44 
-55 NGNYH
+55 
-60 IRIQDVS
+60 
-67 KENEKYLE
+67 
-75 NNAKIDELQ
+75 
-84 ISQEVGYAPL
+84 
-94 EESQNENKPYAYIEG
+94 
-109 YDENLL
+109 
-115 QNGGIVLLEGRL
+115 
-127 PENENEIVIPE
+127 
-138 HVIQNGKVEWNVGDT
+138 
-153 IELDIGNRYKGEYIL
+153 
-168 NQSNRYKAENILNQS
+168 
-183 NPYYTDQDRLDRKES
+183 
-198 GIEDDLEQETFVAS
+198 
-212 TQKTYTIVGIMER
+212 
-225 LNSESY
+225 
-231 SAPGYTMIT
+231 
-240 KLDKI
+240 
-245 DDTQNVNMSIILK
+245 
-258 NPTEVYEFE
+258 
-267 DYLKKDLQIS
+267 
-277 ETNISENQDLLYYMG
+277 
-292 IFKSDRMESFV
+292 
-303 LTMIA
+303 
-308 IVIGI
+308 
-313 IVFTSAFVIK
+313 
-323 NSFSISLTE
+323 
-332 KTRELGMIASVGATA
+332 MIASVGATA
-347 KQIRKSIFFEGAV
+347 KQIRKSIFFEGAI
-360 LGFISIP
+360 LGLISIP
-367 LGIVIGIVA
+367 LGIVVGIVA
-376 IGIVLAIVNAIINS
+376 IGIVLAIVNGIINS
-390 GTTPLIDNFE
+390 GSTPLIDNFE

-441 RESSDVKLKKNKN
+441 RESSDVKVKKN

-462 ITKKVFGIEGV
+462 LTKKIFGIEGV

-502 MNAFAESVFGLS
+502 MNAFAKSVFGLS
-514 SLEYPDS
+514 SLKYPDS

-530 NQEEEKEAYFNKIK
+530 NQEEEEKEAYFNKIK

-631 RVETNLTNLNAGDTL
+631 RIETNLTNLNAGDTL

-655 ENLTE
+655 GNLTE

-675 GLSFQQDTHPVIII
+675 GLSFQEDTHPVIII
-689 SDEMMEN
+689 SDEMMEK
-696 FEHDLVSMPI
+696 FEHNGVAMHI

-722 KTNQSNIYNAEE
+722 KTNQDNIYNAEE
-734 DVRAARNMNLIVS
+734 NVRAARNMNLIVS

-754 AVISIIGVTN
+754 AVISVIGVTN

-806 KALIFGLPAGIAL
+806 KALILGLPAGIAL
-819 SYLIYTV
+819 SYLIYIV

-838 IIPILI
+838 TIPILI

>member
-44 QKTMLEREIKT
+44 QKTMVEREIKT

-60 IRIQDVS
+60 IRVQDVS

-75 NNAKIDELQ
+75 NNAKIEELQ
-84 ISQEVGYAPL
+84 ISQEIGYAPL
-94 EESQNENKPYAYIEG
+94 EQSQNENKPFAYIEG
-109 YDENLL
+109 YDEKLL
-115 QNGGIVLLEGRL
+115 QNGGIVLVEGRL

-138 HVIQNGKVEWNVGDT
+138 HVIQNGKVNWKVGDT
-153 IELDIGNRYKGEYIL
+153 IELDIGNRYKGEY
-168 NQSNRYKAENILNQS
+168 ILNQS

-198 GIEDDLEQETFVAS
+198 GIEDDLEQETFVVS

-245 DDTQNVNMSIILK
+245 DETKNVNMSIILK
-258 NPTEVYEFE
+258 DPTEVYDFE
-267 DYLKKDLQIS
+267 EYLKKDLQIN

-292 IFKSDRMESFV
+292 IFKSDRVETFV
-303 LTMIA
+303 ITMLV

-347 KQIRKSIFFEGAV
+347 KQIRKSIFFEGAI
-360 LGFISIP
+360 LGLISIP
-367 LGIVIGIVA
+367 LGIVVGIVA
-376 IGIVLAIVNAIINS
+376 IGIVLAIVNGIINS
-390 GTTPLIDNFE
+390 GSTPLIDNFE

-441 RESSDVKLKKNKN
+441 RESSDVKVKKN

-462 ITKKVFGIEGV
+462 LTKKIFGIEGV

-502 MNAFAESVFGLS
+502 MNAFAKSVFGLS
-514 SLEYPDS
+514 SLKYPDS

-530 NQEEEKEAYFNKIK
+530 NQEEEEKEAYFNKIK

-631 RVETNLTNLNAGDTL
+631 RIETNLTNLNAGDTL

-655 ENLTE
+655 GNLTE

-675 GLSFQQDTHPVIII
+675 GLSFQEDTHPVIII
-689 SDEMMEN
+689 SDEMMEK
-696 FEHDLVSMPI
+696 FEHNGVAMHI
-706 NAEDPYK
+706 NAEYPYK

-722 KTNQSNIYNAEE
+722 KTNQDNIYNAEE
-734 DVRAARNMNLIVS
+734 NVRAARNMNLIVS

-754 AVISIIGVTN
+754 AVISVIGVTN

-806 KALIFGLPAGIAL
+806 KALILGLPAGIAL
-819 SYLIYTV
+819 SYLIYIV

-838 IIPILI
+838 TIPILI

>member
-44 QKTMLEREIKT
+44 QKTMVEREIKT

-60 IRIQDVS
+60 IRVQDVS

-75 NNAKIDELQ
+75 NNVKIEELQ
-84 ISQEVGYAPL
+84 ISQEIGYAPL

-109 YDENLL
+109 YDEKLL
-115 QNGGIVLLEGRL
+115 QNGGMVLVEGRL
-127 PENENEIVIPE
+127 PENENEVVIPE
-138 HVIQNGKVEWNVGDT
+138 HVIQNGKVDWNVGDS
-153 IELDIGNRYKGEYIL
+153 IELDIGNRYKG
-168 NQSNRYKAENILNQS
+168 ENILNQS

-198 GIEDDLEQETFVAS
+198 GIEEDLEQETFVAS

-245 DDTQNVNMSIILK
+245 DDTKNVNMSIILK
-258 NPTEVYEFE
+258 APTEVYEFE
-267 DYLKKDLQIS
+267 DYLKNDLQID

-303 LTMIA
+303 LAMIA

-313 IVFTSAFVIK
+313 IVLTSAFVIK

-347 KQIRKSIFFEGAV
+347 KQIRKSIFFEGAI
-360 LGFISIP
+360 LGLISIP

-376 IGIVLAIVNAIINS
+376 IGIVLAIVNGIINS
-390 GTTPLIDNFE
+390 GSTPLIDNFN
-400 LHLTISWG
+400 LQLTISWG

-441 RESSDVKLKKNKN
+441 RESSDVKVKKN
-454 KHKHKEYK
+454 KHKNKEYK
-462 ITKKVFGIEGV
+462 LTKKLFGIEGV

-495 SIILFIS
+495 SIVLFIS
-502 MNAFAESVFGLS
+502 MNAFAESLFGLS
-514 SLEYPDS
+514 SLEYQES

-530 NQEEEKEAYFNKIK
+530 QSEEETKAYFDKIK
-544 DLDGIKEYMILKN
+544 NLDGIKEYAILKN
-557 ADVHMDNPEIY
+557 AHAYIDNQKIY
-568 TEKALEYYSEE
+568 TQKALEYYSEMDTL
-579 VNTILIIYS
+579 VIYAI
-588 LGDEAYRNYVAELG
+588 GDEAYRNYVAELG

-611 AILSDT
+611 AILCDT
-617 RILYEYEEGRDGVK
+617 RLLYEYEDGKDGVK
-631 RVETNLTNLNAGDTL
+631 RVETNLLNLNEGDIL
-646 EYYKMQDEE
+646 EYYNMQDEE
-655 ENLTE
+655 GNLSE

-675 GLSFQQDTHPVIII
+675 GSLFSNDTNPIIII

-713 LQEEIVEID
+713 VQEEIVEID
-722 KTNQSNIYNAEE
+722 KTNQDNIYNAEE

-747 IFVYGFI
+747 IFIYGFI
-754 AVISIIGVTN
+754 AVISVIGVTN

-785 IGMTNKEFKRMIHY
+785 IGMTNKEFKKMIHY

-838 IIPILI
+838 TIPILI

>member
-44 QKTMLEREIKT
+44 QKSLLEREIKT

-60 IRIQDVS
+60 IRVQDVS

-75 NNAKIDELQ
+75 NNAKIEELQ
-84 ISQEVGYAPL
+84 ISQEIGYAPL
-94 EESQNENKPYAYIEG
+94 EKSQNENKPYAYIEG
-109 YDENLL
+109 YDEKLL
-115 QNGGIVLLEGRL
+115 QNGGIVLVEGRL

-138 HVIQNGKVEWNVGDT
+138 HVIQNGKVDWNVGDT
-153 IELDIGNRYKGEYIL
+153 IELDIGNRYKGEY
-168 NQSNRYKAENILNQS
+168 ILNQS

-198 GIEDDLEQETFVAS
+198 GIEDDLEQETFVVS
-212 TQKTYTIVGIMER
+212 SKKTYTIVGIMER

-245 DDTQNVNMSIILK
+245 DDTKNVNMSIILK
-258 NPTEVYEFE
+258 DPTEVYEFE
-267 DYLKKDLQIS
+267 DYLKNDLQID
-277 ETNISENQDLLYYMG
+277 EINISENQDLLYYMG
-292 IFKSDRMESFV
+292 IFKSDRVETFV
-303 LTMIA
+303 ITMLV

-313 IVFTSAFVIK
+313 IVLTSAFVIK

-347 KQIRKSIFFEGAV
+347 KQIRKSIFFEGAI
-360 LGFISIP
+360 LGLISIP

-376 IGIVLAIVNAIINS
+376 IGIVLAIVNGIINS
-390 GTTPLIDNFE
+390 GSTPLIDNFE
-400 LHLTISWG
+400 LHLTISG
-408 AIIVAIIVSI
+408 IAILVAIIVSI

-441 RESSDVKLKKNKN
+441 RESSDIKVKKNKR
-454 KHKHKEYK
+454 KYKEYK
-462 ITKKVFGIEGV
+462 LTKRIFGIEGV

-495 SIILFIS
+495 SIVLFIS
-502 MNAFAESVFGLS
+502 MNAFAESVFGVS
-514 SLEYPDS
+514 SLEYQES
-521 RINLTVYSN
+521 RINLTVYSS
-530 NQEEEKEAYFNKIK
+530 NQTEEEKEAYFNKIK
-544 DLDGIKEYMILKN
+544 ELDGIKEYMILKN
-557 ADVHMDNPEIY
+557 AYVHMDNPDIY
-568 TEKALEYYSEE
+568 TEEALEYYSEE

-611 AILSDT
+611 AILCDT
-617 RILYEYEEGRDGVK
+617 RILYEYEEGKDGVK

-646 EYYKMQDEE
+646 EYYKMQDENG
-655 ENLTE
+655 NLSE
-660 KGSIKIAKRADKYPL
+660 KGSVKIAKRADKYPL
-675 GLSFQQDTHPVIII
+675 GLSFQQDTHPIIII

-696 FEHDLVSMPI
+696 FEHDVVAMHI

-734 DVRAARNMNLIVS
+734 DVRAAKNMNLIVS

-806 KALIFGLPAGIAL
+806 KALIFGLPVGVAL

-826 TADVYTTSYELP
+826 TADVYTTRYELP

>member
-44 QKTMLEREIKT
+44 QKAMIEREIKT

-60 IRIQDVS
+60 IRVQDVS

-84 ISQEVGYAPL
+84 ISQEIGYAPL

-153 IELDIGNRYKGEYIL
+153 IELDIGNRYIGEYVL
-168 NQSNRYKAENILNQS
+168 NQL

-231 SAPGYTMIT
+231 SVPGYTMIT
-240 KLDKI
+240 KLDQI
-245 DDTQNVNMSIILK
+245 DDTKNVNMSIILK
-258 NPTEVYEFE
+258 DPTEVYDFE
-267 DYLKKDLQIS
+267 DYLKNDLQID

-360 LGFISIP
+360 LGHISIP

-376 IGIVLAIVNAIINS
+376 IGIVLAIVNGIINS
-390 GTTPLIDNFE
+390 GSTPLIDNFE
-400 LHLTISWG
+400 LQLTISWG

-441 RESSDVKLKKNKN
+441 RESSDVKVKKN
-454 KHKHKEYK
+454 KHKYKEYK
-462 ITKKVFGIEGV
+462 LTKKIFGIEGV

-483 KRYRTT
+483 KKYRTT

-514 SLEYPDS
+514 SLKYPDS

-530 NQEEEKEAYFNKIK
+530 NQKEEEKEAYFNKIK
-544 DLDGIKEYMILKN
+544 DLDGIKEYMILK
-557 ADVHMDNPEIY
+557 DTYVHMDNPDIY
-568 TEKALEYYSEE
+568 TEEALEYYSEE

-655 ENLTE
+655 GNLTE

-675 GLSFQQDTHPVIII
+675 GLSFQEDTHPIIII

-696 FEHDLVSMPI
+696 FEHSLVSMTI

-713 LQEEIVEID
+713 LQEEIIEID
-722 KTNQSNIYNAEE
+722 KTNQDNIYNAEE

-747 IFVYGFI
+747 IFIYGFI
-754 AVISIIGVTN
+754 AVISIIGITN

-806 KALIFGLPAGIAL
+806 KALILGLPVGIAL

-838 IIPILI
+838 ITPILI

-856 MRYAVKKTKNQNII
+856 MRYSVKKTKNQNII

>member
-44 QKTMLEREIKT
+44 QKAMIEREIKT

-60 IRIQDVS
+60 IRVQDVS

-84 ISQEVGYAPL
+84 ISQEIGYAPL

-153 IELDIGNRYKGEYIL
+153 IELDIGNRYIGEYVL
-168 NQSNRYKAENILNQS
+168 NQL

-240 KLDKI
+240 KLDQI
-245 DDTQNVNMSIILK
+245 DDTKNVNMSIILK
-258 NPTEVYEFE
+258 DPTEVYDFE
-267 DYLKKDLQIS
+267 DYLKNDLQID

-360 LGFISIP
+360 LGHISIP

-376 IGIVLAIVNAIINS
+376 IGIVLAIVNGIINS
-390 GTTPLIDNFE
+390 GSTPLIDNFE
-400 LHLTISWG
+400 LQLTISWG

-441 RESSDVKLKKNKN
+441 RESSDVKVKKN
-454 KHKHKEYK
+454 KHKYKEYK
-462 ITKKVFGIEGV
+462 LTKKIFGIEGV

-483 KRYRTT
+483 KKYRTT

-514 SLEYPDS
+514 SLKYPDS

-530 NQEEEKEAYFNKIK
+530 NQKEEEKEAYFNKIK
-544 DLDGIKEYMILKN
+544 DLDGIKEYMILK
-557 ADVHMDNPEIY
+557 DTYVHMDNPDIY
-568 TEKALEYYSEE
+568 TEEALEYYSEE

-655 ENLTE
+655 GNLTE

-675 GLSFQQDTHPVIII
+675 GLSFQEDTHPIIII

-696 FEHDLVSMPI
+696 FEHSLVSMTI

-713 LQEEIVEID
+713 LQEEIIEID
-722 KTNQSNIYNAEE
+722 KTNQDNIYNAEE

-747 IFVYGFI
+747 IFIYGFI
-754 AVISIIGVTN
+754 AVISIIGITN

-806 KALIFGLPAGIAL
+806 KALILGLPVGIAL

-838 IIPILI
+838 ITPILI

-856 MRYAVKKTKNQNII
+856 MRYSVKKTKNQNII

>member
-44 QKTMLEREIKT
+44 QKAMLEREIKT

-60 IRIQDVS
+60 IRVQDVS

-75 NNAKIDELQ
+75 NNAKIEELQ
-84 ISQEVGYAPL
+84 ISQEIGYAPL
-94 EESQNENKPYAYIEG
+94 EQSQNENKPFAYIEG
-109 YDENLL
+109 YDEKLL
-115 QNGGIVLLEGRL
+115 QNGGIVLVEGRL

-138 HVIQNGKVEWNVGDT
+138 HVIQNGKVDWNVGDT

-168 NQSNRYKAENILNQS
+168 NQSN
-183 NPYYTDQDRLDRKES
+183 PYYTDQDRLDRKES
-198 GIEDDLEQETFVAS
+198 GIEADLEQETFVAS
-212 TQKTYTIVGIMER
+212 TKKTYTIVGILER

-258 NPTEVYEFE
+258 DPTEVYDFE
-267 DYLKKDLQIS
+267 DYLKKDLQID
-277 ETNISENQDLLYYMG
+277 ETDISENQDLLYYMG
-292 IFKSDRMESFV
+292 IFKSDRVETFV
-303 LTMIA
+303 ITMLV

-313 IVFTSAFVIK
+313 IVLTSAFVIK

-347 KQIRKSIFFEGAV
+347 KQIRKSIFFEGAI
-360 LGFISIP
+360 LGLISIP
-367 LGIVIGIVA
+367 LGIVIGMVA
-376 IGIVLAIVNAIINS
+376 IGIVLAIVNGIINS
-390 GTTPLIDNFE
+390 GSTPLIDNFE
-400 LHLTISWG
+400 LQLTISWG

-441 RESSDVKLKKNKN
+441 RESSDVKIKKNRKRKN
-454 KHKHKEYK
+454 KEYK
-462 ITKKVFGIEGV
+462 LTKKLFGIEGV

-502 MNAFAESVFGLS
+502 MNAFAESVFGVS
-514 SLEYPDS
+514 SLEYQDS

-530 NQEEEKEAYFNKIK
+530 QSEEETKAYFDKIK
-544 DLDGIKEYMILKN
+544 NLDGIKEYAILKN
-557 ADVHMDNPEIY
+557 AHAYIDNKKMY
-568 TEKALEYYSEE
+568 TQKALEYYSEMDTL
-579 VNTILIIYS
+579 VIYAI
-588 LGDEAYRNYVAELG
+588 GDEAYRNYVAELG

-611 AILSDT
+611 AILCDT
-617 RILYEYEEGRDGVK
+617 RLLYEYEDGKDGVK
-631 RVETNLTNLNAGDTL
+631 RVETNLLNLNEGDTL
-646 EYYKMQDEE
+646 EYYNMQDEE
-655 ENLTE
+655 GNLSE
-660 KGSIKIAKRADKYPL
+660 KGNIKIAKRADIYPL
-675 GLSFQQDTHPVIII
+675 GSLFSNDTNPIIII

-713 LQEEIVEID
+713 LQEEIIEID
-722 KTNQSNIYNAEE
+722 RTNKDKIYNMEE
-734 DVRAARNMNLIVS
+734 DVRAAQNMNLIVS